1 MKSRNNTIYFFNENH
16 SWGGG
21 EKMFMWLASSLY
33 KRGYDIKYCL
43 LYNNDDIST
52 NGVPAD
58 YLGFKFTTSY
68 LLRNIKYFTVGAYKI
83 AKYIRKNHV
92 EYVVCFGFNSF
103 YILGILKHLM
113 GFRLLV
119 SERGDPTR
127 KRFSIIRKYLF
138 AGSDI
143 SVFQTNG
150 ARRFYDKNNIDT
162 SYVIPNPVSL
172 PETAWKN
179 NEDSM
184 VVISVG
190 RIDFEQK
197 RQDLLIEAFRIVVQ
211 KLPEAKLM
219 LVGKGYDENQLVSL
233 VKGYGM
239 EDSVIMKGFKKD
251 VYSEMAKANVFVLT
265 SDFEGIPNA
274 LLEAM
279 AFGMPVVSTDCTPG
293 GAAMLIRN
301 GENGCLV
308 EKGNITQLADAMICL
323 LTDLELRVKMGDRA
337 RQDMCQ
343 YTEANI
349 IERWIMA
356 LKRLQEQDGSL

>member
-1 MKSRNNTIYFFNENH
+1 MKSQNNTLYFFNENH

-127 KRFSIIRKYLF
+127 KRLSIIRKYLF
-138 AGSDI
+138 AGSDV
-143 SVFQTNG
+143 SVFQTYG
-150 ARRFYDKNNIDT
+150 AARFYDKNKKDA
-162 SYVIPNPVSL
+162 SFVIPNPVSI
-172 PETAWKN
+172 PNNVWKN
-179 NEDSM
+179 CEGSLN
-184 VVISVG
+184 VISVG

-197 RQDLLIEAFRIVVQ
+197 RQDLLIEAFRIVV
-211 KLPEAKLM
+211 KDIPRAKLII
-219 LVGKGYDENQLVSL
+219 VGKGYDENRLIS
-233 VKGYGM
+233 M
-239 EDSVIMKGFKKD
+239 INDSGLDSAVILKGFKKD
-251 VYSEMAKANVFVLT
+251 VLTEMAKANVFVLT

-279 AFGMPVVSTDCTPG
+279 SFGMPVVSTDCTPG

-301 GENGCLV
+301 GDNGLLV
-308 EKGNITQLADAMICL
+308 ERENPIQIADAIISL
-323 LTDLELRVKMGDRA
+323 LKDESMRNRFGNQA
-337 RQDMCQ
+337 RKDMCQ
-343 YTEANI
+343 YSEDVI
-349 IERWIMA
+349 IERWEEAIRK
-356 LKRLQEQDGSL
+356 LKNR

>member
-1 MKSRNNTIYFFNENH
+1 MKSQNNTLYFFNENH

-83 AKYIRKNHV
+83 AKYIRRNHV

-127 KRFSIIRKYLF
+127 KRLSIIRKFLF
-138 AGSDI
+138 AGSDV
-143 SVFQTNG
+143 SVFQTYG
-150 ARRFYDKNNIDT
+150 AARFYDKNKKDA
-162 SYVIPNPVSL
+162 SFVIPNPVSI
-172 PETAWKN
+172 PNNVWKN
-179 NEDSM
+179 CEGSLN
-184 VVISVG
+184 VISVG

-197 RQDLLIEAFRIVVQ
+197 RQDLLIEAFRIVV
-211 KLPEAKLM
+211 KDIPKAKLII
-219 LVGKGYDENQLVSL
+219 VGKGYDENRLISMI
-233 VKGYGM
+233 K
-239 EDSVIMKGFKKD
+239 DSGLGSAVILKGFKKD
-251 VYSEMAKANVFVLT
+251 VLTEMAKANVFVLT

-279 AFGMPVVSTDCTPG
+279 AFGMPVISTDCSPG
-293 GAAMLIRN
+293 GAAMLIQN
-301 GENGCLV
+301 GENGILV
-308 EKGNITQLADAMICL
+308 DKGNVNQLADAMIL
-323 LTDLELRVKMGDRA
+323 LLNDQSMRIKLGEQA
-337 RQDMCQ
+337 RRDMNK
-343 YTEANI
+343 YHESSI
-349 IERWIMA
+349 IEKWKEAIH
-356 LKRLQEQDGSL
+356 RLID